1 MRLTLELLHHRLTVA
16 IEHDDPKPE
25 RHEHPDLDALVERS
39 GNDRD
44 PFAELDHRPRMG
56 FRP

>member
-1 MRLTLELLHHRLTVA
+1 MRLTLELLRHRLVVA
-16 IEHDDPKPE
+16 IERNDPKPE
-25 RHEHPDLDALVERS
+25 RQHEHPDLDALVERS

-44 PFAELDHRPRMG
+44 PSAELDHRPIG